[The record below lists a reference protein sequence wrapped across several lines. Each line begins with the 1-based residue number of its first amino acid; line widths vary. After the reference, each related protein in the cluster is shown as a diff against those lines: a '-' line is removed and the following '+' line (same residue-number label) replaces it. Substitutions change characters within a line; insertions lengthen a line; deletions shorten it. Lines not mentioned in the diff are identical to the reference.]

1 MTLPGPRGRNCC
13 LNEWVLPCLVI
24 QTKKGSGEVVYEEQ
38 VVGGMLGAA
47 TIAQFQGRETRFG
60 QRNSVERS
68 GKKSG
73 CQWDAAVNG
82 ILLRFGWLRT
92 HQGDILWPKT
102 VVNCG
107 SNS

>member
-1 MTLPGPRGRNCC
+1 M
-13 LNEWVLPCLVI
+13 I
-24 QTKKGSGEVVYEEQ
+24 QTRKGSEEVVFEEQ
-38 VVGGMLGAA
+38 AVGGMLGAA

-60 QRNSVERS
+60 QRNSIEPS

-73 CQWDAAVNG
+73 CQWVAAVNG
-82 ILLRFGWLRT
+82 LLLRFGWLWT

-102 VVNCG
+102 VLNCG